1 MKNLALLHPRD
12 ELVGMMQRI
21 YDCGMTTVSGGN
33 LSILDDN
40 GDMWITPGGIDKGT
54 LRREDIVCV
63 RADGTIEGRHKPSC
77 EYPFHRAIYRM
88 RPGIRAVLHAHPP
101 ALVAFSIA
109 SIVPDTTINADVFR
123 ICGKVGFAP
132 YAVPGSE
139 ALGEKIAA
147 EFAKGYQTVMLENH
161 GAVAIADSLE
171 NAFKRMETLDFHAR
185 SLSFAIRLGKV
196 NPLSETQLAAA
207 RADHNPGLVSV
218 EVGAHGSD
226 EKELRRSLAAFVRRA
241 YRQKLFTSTAGTYA
255 ARLKGDAF
263 LITPSDMDR
272 AEIEPGDLVL
282 VRGREFEAGKR
293 PSRAAAF
300 IREVFAAHAEFNALT
315 ISQPP
320 HLMGYALT
328 AEPFDPRLIP
338 ESYIVLREIPSFNF
352 GALYDEP
359 DNVVSTLSGRYPAI
373 LVRNQFLVTGGKT
386 LIESYDRMEVA
397 EYSAMA
403 AIMARSIGEI
413 KPMGADKVAEI
424 IDAFSLP
431 R

>member
-77 EYPFHRAIYRM
+77 EYPFHRAIYKM

-109 SIVPDTTINADVFR
+109 AVVPDTTINADVYR

-139 ALGEKIAA
+139 ALGEKISA
-147 EFAKGYQTVMLENH
+147 EFARGFQTVMLENH
-161 GAVAIADSLE
+161 GAVAIADSLD
-171 NAFKRMETLDFHAR
+171 NAFKRMETLDFFAR
-185 SLSFAIRLGKV
+185 SLSFAMRLGPVKE
-196 NPLSETQLAAA
+196 LSEAQLAAA
-207 RADHNPGLVSV
+207 QSNHNPGFEPF
-218 EVGAHGSD
+218 EVKSHSSE
-226 EKELRRSLAAFVRRA
+226 EKELRRSLAAFVRRS

-255 ARLKGDAF
+255 ARLAGDAF
-263 LITPSDMDR
+263 LITPADLDR
-272 AEIEPGDLVL
+272 AEIEPEDLVL
-282 VRGREFEAGKR
+282 VKGRRFEAGKR
-293 PSRAAAF
+293 PSRAAGF
-300 IREVFAAHAEFNALT
+300 FREVFAAHPEFNALT
-315 ISQPP
+315 LSQPP

-338 ESYIVLREIPSFNF
+338 ESYIVLREIPTFNF
-352 GALYDEP
+352 GAVYDEP
-359 DNVVSTLSGRYPAI
+359 DNVVSTLCARYPAI

-403 AIMARSIGEI
+403 AIMAKSIGEI
-413 KPMGADKVAEI
+413 KPMGPAQVAEI
-424 IDAFSLP
+424 IDAFKLP
-431 R
+431 N